1 MDSNDQQ
8 ALDSLTHLVKHV
20 FKHRDGLISSIT
32 YSELAVRI
40 GRLNYHGDAH
50 AHGMGN
56 VLGKM
61 GHLLQ
66 GLEGKWGE
74 SIPHIQSLVVQ
85 KTGPNKGLPDDGIK
99 EFWPDY
105 PKMSRNERDS
115 RTRIEYQRIINFGS
129 RWNDV
134 LWSLDLDEIQDK
146 NTLNRTERPTGSGGE
161 SEKHKA
167 LKKYVRENPSIVGAD
182 SSWEDYEEFPLRSLD
197 TVDVFFRSAENCI
210 AVEVKSSVSDKYP
223 LDYERGLYQTI
234 KYAALLEAMAL
245 SQEHKIPSSIKSI
258 LLLET
263 ELPYEYKKL
272 AKALNVTVIEK
283 IKPPV

>member
-1 MDSNDQQ
+1 MEMVENLNFDESSSEKIQLETKDEAEKIIT
-8 ALDSLTHLVKHV
+8 ALIQEVVDRNRLSLTPSKELLKNLVTV
-20 FKHRDGLISSIT
+20 VDG
-32 YSELAVRI
+32 EVGI
-40 GRLNYHGDAH
+40 GKSY
-50 AHGMGN
+50 
-56 VLGKM
+56 
-61 GHLLQ
+61 
-66 GLEGKWGE
+66 
-74 SIPHIQSLVVQ
+74 
-85 KTGPNKGLPDDGIK
+85 T
-99 EFWPDY
+99 
-105 PKMSRNERDS
+105 
-115 RTRIEYQRIINFGS
+115 
-129 RWNDV
+129 
-134 LWSLDLDEIQDK
+134 
-146 NTLNRTERPTGSGGE
+146 
-161 SEKHKA
+161 